1 MRLTTFLHVFSR
13 FSFFLKRTR
22 ASAEI
27 SLSYLSS
34 LDGLTERNIR
44 DVPLEIQGR
53 FQGIAISAYV
63 RGEKKI
69 FAKREKGDPLY
80 IFTQNH
86 TLFLFVQSYIYAHI
100 RSPKRKRDKVH
111 AAREE
116 LSSSSEE
123 ENKDLSVIKVVVDRH
138 KQQAKISSS
147 RFFFILLNTSLSSPI
162 FEW

>member
-1 MRLTTFLHVFSR
+1 
-13 FSFFLKRTR
+13 LKRTR

-34 LDGLTERNIR
+34 LDGEKYT
-44 DVPLEIQGR
+44 GR
-53 FQGIAISAYV
+53 AFGNPRPISGYSHFSV
-63 RGEKKI
+63 CKRGEED
-69 FAKREKGDPLY
+69 FLAKREKGDPLY

-100 RSPKRKRDKVH
+100 RSPKRKRDNVH

>member
-1 MRLTTFLHVFSR
+1 MRARTRLTTFLHVFSR
-13 FSFFLKRTR
+13 FFFFFETNTR
-22 ASAEI
+22 ECRN
-27 SLSYLSS
+27 LSRIFRVS
-34 LDGLTERNIR
+34 
-44 DVPLEIQGR
+44 EIQGR
-53 FQGIAISAYV
+53 FQGIAI
-63 RGEKKI
+63 I
-69 FAKREKGDPLY
+69 FAKREQGDPLY

-86 TLFLFVQSYIYAHI
+86 TLFLFVQSYTYAHI
-100 RSPKRKRDKVH
+100 GSPKRKRDKVH

>member
-1 MRLTTFLHVFSR
+1 MRARTRLTTFLHVFSR
-13 FSFFLKRTR
+13 FFFFFETNTR
-22 ASAEI
+22 ECRN
-27 SLSYLSS
+27 LSRIFRVS
-34 LDGLTERNIR
+34 
-44 DVPLEIQGR
+44 EIQGR
-53 FQGIAISAYV
+53 FQGIAI
-63 RGEKKI
+63 I
-69 FAKREKGDPLY
+69 FAKRERGDPLY

-86 TLFLFVQSYIYAHI
+86 TLFLFVQSYTYAHI
-100 RSPKRKRDKVH
+100 GSPKRKRDKVH

>member
-1 MRLTTFLHVFSR
+1 MRARTRLTTFLHVFSR
-13 FSFFLKRTR
+13 FFFFFETNTR
-22 ASAEI
+22 ECRN
-27 SLSYLSS
+27 LSRIFRVSREKYVS
-34 LDGLTERNIR
+34 
-44 DVPLEIQGR
+44 DVTLEIQGR
-53 FQGIAISAYV
+53 FQGIAI
-63 RGEKKI
+63 I
-69 FAKREKGDPLY
+69 FAKREQGDPLY

-86 TLFLFVQSYIYAHI
+86 TLFLFVQSYTYAHI
-100 RSPKRKRDKVH
+100 GSPKRKRDKVH

>member
-1 MRLTTFLHVFSR
+1 
-13 FSFFLKRTR
+13 LKRTR

-27 SLSYLSS
+27 SLSDLSS
-34 LDGLTERNIR
+34 LDGEKYTRR
-44 DVPLEIQGR
+44 DFGNPRL
-53 FQGIAISAYV
+53 ISGYSPFSV

-86 TLFLFVQSYIYAHI
+86 TLFLFVQSYIHAHI